1 MSRLVLCHWDCD
13 GIASAVLFSKATG
26 GGYTWFTPQIGN
38 YFLDRQDRQLLEK
51 MAPEEVVVLD
61 MSLPEQDLRFLSR
74 LAGQLRVFDHHHG
87 RRAEGIYIFNPVLD
101 GADPESFPST
111 TSVLKAYFDLD
122 EDFLYYAGI
131 FGDVGF
137 KLSQDHPLIQK
148 MNSFLQ
154 RKGMDWEEFVRRV
167 RIIDA
172 QYKTGD
178 RDRVY
183 SMIDFLISRGFE
195 AVGKSEFFSS
205 AVDEVEREKER
216 ELKRF
221 VRFNNFNL
229 LITASPF
236 KIVSDL
242 CRAKFTEDPE
252 SFTVVVGRQGEMLNF
267 YMRTRKLDLGPL
279 VVSLKGKGFFAGGK
293 KDVVGVVVEPG
304 RLDSLLQEMENYLK
318 ERGECFSV
326 KEKLRES
333 SLSLV

>member
-1 MSRLVLCHWDCD
+1 MSRLILCHWDCD

-26 GGYTWFTPQIGN
+26 GSYSWFTPQIGN
-38 YFLDRQDRQLLEK
+38 YFLDPQDRQFLEK

-61 MSLPEQDLRFLSR
+61 MSLPEEDLRFLSK

-87 RRAEGIYIFNPVLD
+87 RRVEGIYIFNPVLD
-101 GADPESFPST
+101 GADPENFPST

-122 EDFLYYAGI
+122 ENFLYHAGI

-137 KLSQDHPLIQK
+137 KLSRDHPILKRIQ
-148 MNSFLQ
+148 SFLE
-154 RKGMDWEEFVRRV
+154 RKGMGWDEFVKRV

-183 SMIDFLISRGFE
+183 SMIDFLLSKGFE
-195 AVGKSEFFSS
+195 AVDKSEFFSS
-205 AVDEVEREKER
+205 AIEEVEREKER
-216 ELKRF
+216 ELRRF
-221 VRFNNFNL
+221 VRFNNFNV

-242 CRAKFTEDPE
+242 CRAKFAEDPE

-267 YMRTRKLDLGPL
+267 YMRTRKVDLSPL
-279 VVSLKGKGFFAGGK
+279 VVSLKGKGYFAGGK
-293 KDVVGVVVEPG
+293 KDVLGVVVQPG
-304 RLDSLLQEMENYLK
+304 RLDSLLQEVENYLK

-326 KEKLRES
+326 KEMLHEN